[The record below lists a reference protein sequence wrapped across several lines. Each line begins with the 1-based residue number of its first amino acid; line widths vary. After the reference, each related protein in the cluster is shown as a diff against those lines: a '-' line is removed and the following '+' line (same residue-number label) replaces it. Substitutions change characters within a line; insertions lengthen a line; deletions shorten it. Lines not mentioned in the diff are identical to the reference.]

1 MKRLISLPLVL
12 VIGFLSIVAAATL
25 GVLILVFEIADR
37 MLTPMIR
44 KEKHKMESV
53 NKHYL

>member
-1 MKRLISLPLVL
+1 
-12 VIGFLSIVAAATL
+12 L

-44 KEKHKMESV
+44 KEKHK
-53 NKHYL
+53 L